1 MLKGLR
7 IILAVLSFAGLT
19 LLFLDV
25 SGVLPPKL
33 AVLAKMQFIPALLSG
48 SLAVIIALVGL
59 TLLLGRVYCSVLCPL
74 GVLQDVVSRFGRKRR
89 FRFSP
94 AKTWLRAGTLLVFA
108 AAFFAGVPVLFSIL
122 EPYSAFGRIATD
134 LMAPVWQAGSNLL
147 ALASQRAGNFAVGP
161 TPVWQKGL
169 PALAA
174 AVLTLGGIG
183 LLAWKS
189 GRTWCNTLCPV
200 GTVLGYCSRVSL
212 FRPRIDAKECAH
224 CGLCAKACK
233 ASCIDAK
240 SAVIDASRCVTCFNC
255 LDTCRRGAL
264 TYAPAWKDPATKG
277 NKSVG
282 PDLAR
287 RSFFALGLSVV
298 SFPTLALARNPEV
311 KAPDL
316 TRKNRPAR
324 EVPITPPGASGL
336 RSFTERCTGCQL
348 CVSACPNQVLSNADE
363 GTGVLQP
370 SLSFERGFCR
380 VNCVTCSTVCPTGA
394 IRPISAAEKSATQIG
409 RAVVDWER
417 CIVNT
422 DKVQCTACSKACP
435 TNAAC
440 LVGRKDGPKW
450 LAVDPERC
458 TGCGACEYVCPVRP
472 LAAIRVEGNLLHRRI

>member
-1 MLKGLR
+1 MLRGLR
-7 IILAVLSFAGLT
+7 IVLAALCFAGLS

-33 AVLAKMQFIPALLSG
+33 AVLAKVQFIPALLSG
-48 SLAVIIALVGL
+48 SLIVILALVGL
-59 TLLLGRVYCSVLCPL
+59 TLLFGRVYCSVLCPL
-74 GVLQDVVSRFGRKRR
+74 GVLQDVFSRLGRKRR

-94 AKTWLRAGTLLVFA
+94 AMTWLRAGALFVFT
-108 AAFFAGVPVLFSIL
+108 AAFLAGVPVLFSLL

-134 LMAPVWQAGSNLL
+134 LLAPVWQAGSNIL
-147 ALASQRAGNFAVGP
+147 ALASERAGNFAVGP

-200 GTVLGYCSRVSL
+200 GTALGTCSRVSL
-212 FRPRIDAKECAH
+212 FRPRIDANECAH
-224 CGLCAKACK
+224 CGLCAKTCK
-233 ASCIDAK
+233 ASCIDAQN
-240 SAVIDASRCVTCFNC
+240 AVIDASRCVACFNC
-255 LDTCRRGAL
+255 LDTCSRKAL
-264 TYAPAWKDPATKG
+264 TYAPAWKAQ
-277 NKSVG
+277 SVTGKKTAG

-287 RSFFALGLSVV
+287 RSFFALGLSVAG
-298 SFPTLALARNPEV
+298 FPALAMARNPEE
-311 KAPDL
+311 KKPDL
-316 TRKNRPAR
+316 SRKKRPVR

-336 RSFTERCTGCQL
+336 RAFAERCTGCQL
-348 CVSACPNQVLSNADE
+348 CVSACPNQVLSNADD

-370 SLSFERGFCR
+370 SLSFEHGFCR

-394 IRPISAAEKSATQIG
+394 IRPINAAEKSATQIG

-472 LAAIRVEGNLLHRRI
+472 LAAIRVEGNLEHRRI